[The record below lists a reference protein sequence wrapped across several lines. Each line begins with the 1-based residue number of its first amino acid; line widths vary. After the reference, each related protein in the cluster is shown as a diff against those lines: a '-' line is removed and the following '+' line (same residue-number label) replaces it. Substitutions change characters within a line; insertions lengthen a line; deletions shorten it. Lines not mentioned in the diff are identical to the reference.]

1 MTSGRIPVA
10 RPFLAARDAGKN
22 DRATMKHA
30 ALLALATLCAA
41 VPSTS
46 AQVSTGKHLYTKP
59 DKSAKGG
66 IKATIAQPA
75 GRLVDAFAMPAAEPG
90 SVYRARVTGADRAG
104 FVFTGLPVG
113 KYDLLLVFNDAFY
126 EGLTLSRRGSDLS
139 EEDHRA
145 IETIVNKSEPYYL
158 EKTIH
163 RLEGQAGEAGKA
175 RCICTFFR
183 KKASIGFVDGKTYPD
198 HRRSL
203 KLVLL
208 EHVGPGWQV
217 VKTREVHT
225 VMVKPGTG
233 ELAHKHRRQLA
244 GIRVLD
250 KMKDLGEINLAKT
263 GSK

>member
-1 MTSGRIPVA
+1 MDRSAFALRTTAVLVFAVLLSY
-10 RPFLAARDAGKN
+10 AA
-22 DRATMKHA
+22 
-30 ALLALATLCAA
+30 
-41 VPSTS
+41 PIS

-59 DKSAKGG
+59 DKSAGGG
-66 IKATIAQPA
+66 IKATIVQPA
-75 GRLVDAFAMPAAEPG
+75 GRLVEAFAMPAAEPG
-90 SVYRARVTGADRAG
+90 SVYRARITRADRTG
-104 FVFTGLPVG
+104 FTFTGLPVG
-113 KYDLLLVFNDAFY
+113 KYDLLLVFDKVFY

-139 EEDHRA
+139 EEDHKSIKR
-145 IETIVNKSEPYYL
+145 IIGKSEPYYP

-163 RLEGQAGEAGKA
+163 RLEGKVGDAGKA

-233 ELAHKHRRQLA
+233 DLQHRYRKTLA

-250 KMKDLGEINLAKT
+250 KMKDLGEIKLADT

>member
-1 MTSGRIPVA
+1 MHTVA
-10 RPFLAARDAGKN
+10 HNSARVIAVVFLFFAGV
-22 DRATMKHA
+22 A
-30 ALLALATLCAA
+30 
-41 VPSTS
+41 S

-59 DKSAKGG
+59 DRSAAGG

-75 GRLVDAFAMPAAEPG
+75 SRLVEAFAMPAAEPG
-90 SVYRARVTGADRAG
+90 NVYRAHVTGSDRSG

-113 KYDLLLVFNDAFY
+113 RYDLLLVFADAFY

-145 IETIVNKSEPYYL
+145 IENIINKSEPYYL

-163 RLEGQAGEAGKA
+163 RLEGRVGDAGKA

-183 KKASIGFVDGKTYPD
+183 KKASVGFVDGKTYPD

-217 VKTREVHT
+217 AKTREVHT

-233 ELAHKHRRQLA
+233 DLKHRHRKALA

-250 KMKDLGEINLAKT
+250 KMKDLGEINLAET